1 MSHRTFPRLR
11 LFAIPVIAASFAL
24 SCAGPNKL
32 AQQSEKA
39 YGQGDLEKAYQKAA
53 RALRKDPENQRARTA
68 MSRAAERIMEER
80 MAEIR
85 GLASLDTVAA
95 AKRSLNL
102 DSFRKELVE
111 YRVIL
116 AADSS
121 FDRDEATIRHGAAG
135 IEYRRAL
142 DGLDGG
148 YPKRAYDELLLVRV
162 LEPGYRDVGRRI
174 EQAYDEARPRVA
186 LLPFANQTDLST
198 LSKGFAD
205 RVYTEL
211 ERRTGAPEFRFTDLA
226 PRERVYDAV
235 PVAILE
241 RIDRREAARFGRELG
256 VDRVIVGRFYGMR
269 SSANSGD
276 FTQTIFRKTVDK
288 DEKGATR
295 ERYIEHTI
303 DILTHDR
310 EISVGFEYQVLGV
323 DEGVVVGAFSG
334 TMKASAH
341 AVFTSSPVEGDC
353 DDYCLVPPDMKRSDP
368 DRAKRIETD
377 WGDRC
382 GGWKLTELLER
393 ARREKGRS
401 AYGSRYEDASTSG
414 EDGRAFFPGELPSEA
429 ELAKLA
435 FGQVWEPLLR
445 TLRDLDR
452 CEPPEIRA
460 LRP

>member
-11 LFAIPVIAASFAL
+11 LLAAPVMAASVAL

-39 YGQGDLEKAYQKAA
+39 YGQGEVEKAYQKAA
-53 RALRKDPENQRARTA
+53 RALRKDPENRRALTA
-68 MSRAAERIMEER
+68 MSRAAEKIMEER

-85 GLASLDTVAA
+85 GLAALDTVAA

-102 DSFRKELVE
+102 DSFRQELVG

-116 AADSS
+116 APDSS
-121 FDRDEATIRHGAAG
+121 FDRDEAAIRHGAAG

-148 YPKRAYDELLLVRV
+148 YPKRAYDELLLVRA
-162 LEPGYRDVGRRI
+162 LEPDYRDVGHRI
-174 EQAYDEARPRVA
+174 EQAYEEARPRVA
-186 LLPFANQTDLST
+186 LLPFANQTDLAT

-205 RVYTEL
+205 RAYTEL
-211 ERRTGAPEFRFTDLA
+211 MRRTGAPEFRFTDLV

-235 PVAILE
+235 PVSMLE
-241 RIDRREAARFGRELG
+241 RIDRREAARFGRKLG

-269 SSANSGD
+269 SSANSGNY
-276 FTQTIFRKTVDK
+276 TQTIFRKTVDK

-295 ERYIEHTI
+295 ERYVEHTI
-303 DILTHDR
+303 DILTRDR

-323 DEGVVVGAFSG
+323 DEGALVGAFNG

-341 AVFTSSPVEGDC
+341 AIFSSSPVAGDC

-377 WGDRC
+377 WEDRC
-382 GGWKLTELLER
+382 GGWKLVELLEH

-401 AYGSRYEDASTSG
+401 GYGSRYEDASTIG
-414 EDGRAFFPGELPSEA
+414 ADGRAFFPGELPSEG
-429 ELAKLA
+429 ELASLA
-435 FGQVWEPLLR
+435 FGQVWEPLVR

-452 CEPPEIRA
+452 CEPPEIPA
-460 LRP
+460 RP

>member
-1 MSHRTFPRLR
+1 M
-11 LFAIPVIAASFAL
+11 AASVAL

-39 YGQGDLEKAYQKAA
+39 YGQGEVEKAYQKAA
-53 RALRKDPENQRARTA
+53 RALRKEPENRRALLA
-68 MSRAAERIMEER
+68 MSRAAEKIMEER

-85 GLASLDTVAA
+85 GLAALDTVAA

-102 DSFRKELVE
+102 DSFRQELVG

-116 AADSS
+116 APDSS
-121 FDRDEATIRHGAAG
+121 FDRDEAAIRHGAAG

-148 YPKRAYDELLLVRV
+148 YPKRAYDELLLVRA
-162 LEPGYRDVGRRI
+162 LEPDYRDVGHRI

-186 LLPFANQTDLST
+186 LLPFANQTDLAT
-198 LSKGFAD
+198 LSKGFTD
-205 RVYTEL
+205 RAYTEL
-211 ERRTGAPEFRFTDLA
+211 MRRTEAPEFRFTDLV

-235 PVAILE
+235 PVAMLE
-241 RIDRREAARFGRELG
+241 RIDRREAARFGRKLG

-269 SSANSGD
+269 SSANSGN

-295 ERYIEHTI
+295 ERYVEHTI
-303 DILTHDR
+303 DILTRDR

-323 DEGVVVGAFSG
+323 DEGAPVGAFNG

-341 AVFTSSPVEGDC
+341 AIFSSSPAAGDC
-353 DDYCLVPPDMKRSDP
+353 DDYCLVPPDMKKSDP
-368 DRAKRIETD
+368 ERAKRIETD
-377 WGDRC
+377 WEDRC
-382 GGWKLTELLER
+382 GGWKLVELLEQ
-393 ARREKGRS
+393 ARRDRS
-401 AYGSRYEDASTSG
+401 GHGSRYEDTSNG
-414 EDGRAFFPGELPSEA
+414 ADGRAFFPGELPSEG
-429 ELAKLA
+429 ELANLA
-435 FGQVWEPLLR
+435 FGQVWEPLVR

-452 CEPPEIRA
+452 CEPPELPA
-460 LRP
+460 RP

>member
-11 LFAIPVIAASFAL
+11 LLAVIVIAASFSL

-39 YGQGDLEKAYQKAA
+39 YGQGEIEKAYQKAA

-68 MSRAAERIMEER
+68 MSRAAEKIMEER
-80 MAEIR
+80 VAEIR
-85 GLASLDTVAA
+85 GLAALDTVAA
-95 AKRSLNL
+95 AKRSLSL
-102 DSFRKELVE
+102 DSFRQELVE

-116 AADSS
+116 TPDPS
-121 FDRDEATIRHGAAG
+121 FDRDEAAIRHGAAG

-148 YPKRAYDELLLVRV
+148 NPKRSYDELLLVRA
-162 LEPGYRDVGRRI
+162 LEPGYPEVGRRI

-186 LLPFANQTDLST
+186 FLPFANQTDLAT

-205 RVYTEL
+205 RAYAEL
-211 ERRTGAPEFRFTDLA
+211 ERRTGAPEFRFTDLM

-241 RIDRREAARFGRELG
+241 RIDRREAARFGRKLG
-256 VDRVIVGRFYGMR
+256 VDRVIVGRFFGMR

-276 FTQTIFRKTVDK
+276 FTQTIFRKAVDK

-295 ERYIEHTI
+295 ERYVEHTI
-303 DILTHDR
+303 DIVTRDR
-310 EISVGFEYQVLGV
+310 EISVGFEYEVVGV
-323 DEGVVVGAFSG
+323 EEGAVVGAFSG
-334 TMKASAH
+334 TMKAGAH
-341 AVFTSSPVEGDC
+341 AVFTSSPAAGDC
-353 DDYCLVPPDMKRSDP
+353 DDYCLVPPDMKKSDP
-368 DRAKRIETD
+368 DRAKRIEAD
-377 WGDRC
+377 WEDRC
-382 GGWKLTELLER
+382 GGWKLVELLER
-393 ARREKGRS
+393 ARRENGRS
-401 AYGSRYEDASTSG
+401 AYGSRYEDASTNG
-414 EDGRAFFPGELPSEA
+414 TDGRAFFPGELPSEA

-452 CEPPEIRA
+452 CEPPEILAR
-460 LRP
+460 RP

>member
-198 LSKGFAD
+198 LSKGFA
-205 RVYTEL
+205 VVSSTL
-211 ERRTGAPEFRFTDLA
+211 NVLGQ
-226 PRERVYDAV
+226 DAV

-382 GGWKLTELLER
+382 GGWKLTELLEH